1 MLKRIFLILLLFC
14 LTIVA
19 KTQSRDLNFYLN
31 EGIKNSPLLND
42 YRNQKNAATADSL
55 LTRAAKKPF
64 VEARSNLQYSP
75 VHENYGYDEVITDGG
90 NYTAVMA
97 VSQTIFN
104 KKVLYNKYSSID
116 LQKRSLDYSSAYSAF
131 ELIKIITDQY
141 LTAFSIYT
149 DLQFNKKFLNLSRD
163 ENEIVSQFVKSG
175 VFKQADY
182 LSLLIETQ
190 SQEIAVNQLEGQ
202 FMKELMYLNR
212 LCGLNDTT
220 RYALE
225 DPNLVIRGIPDISK
239 SPLYMQYKIDSMK
252 IENERAAVD
261 IRYRPKINW
270 FADAGFLTSNP
281 WNFYQHFGYTAGV
294 SLNVPVYDGRQ
305 RAIEKQKLDLNEN
318 SRRMYEENYRKQYF
332 QQIEQLGAEMKT
344 LNETAAGLTRQ
355 QETSLQLV
363 RSLKEQLETGIINM
377 TDFVIAIKNYR
388 NINRNIILVNQRK
401 QQVIN
406 EMNFLMTQ

>member
-1 MLKRIFLILLLFC
+1 
-14 LTIVA
+14 
-19 KTQSRDLNFYLN
+19 
-31 EGIKNSPLLND
+31 
-42 YRNQKNAATADSL
+42 
-55 LTRAAKKPF
+55 
-64 VEARSNLQYSP
+64 
-75 VHENYGYDEVITDGG
+75 
-90 NYTAVMA
+90 MA

-104 KKVLYNKYSSID
+104 KKVLDNKYSSID
-116 LQKRSLDYSSAYSAF
+116 LQRKSLDYSSAYSTF
-131 ELIKIITDQY
+131 ELKKVITDQY

-149 DLQFNKKFLNLSRD
+149 DLQFNQKFLRLSRD
-163 ENEIVSQFVKSG
+163 ENEIVSQFVKNG

-190 SQEIAVNQLEGQ
+190 SQEIAVNQLDGQ
-202 FMKELMYLNR
+202 YMKELMYLNR
-212 LCGLNDTT
+212 LCGLNDTI

-225 DPNLVIRGIPDISK
+225 DPNLVLKGSPDISK
-239 SPLYMQYKIDSMK
+239 SPMYMQYKIDSMK

-305 RAIEKQKLDLNEN
+305 RSIEKQKLDLNEN
-318 SRRMYEENYRKQYF
+318 SRRMYEESYRKQYF
-332 QQIEQLGAEMKT
+332 QQIEQLGSEMKT

-355 QETSLQLV
+355 QETSLLLV
-363 RSLKEQLETGIINM
+363 RSLREQLETGIINM
-377 TDFVIAIKNYR
+377 TDFVIAIRNYR
-388 NINRNIILVNQRK
+388 NINRNIILVNLRK

-406 EMNFLMTQ
+406 ELNFLMTR

>member
-1 MLKRIFLILLLFC
+1 MQNRLFLTIILSC
-14 LTIVA
+14 LTIA
-19 KTQSRDLNFYLN
+19 AESQYRDLNFYLN
-31 EGIKNSPLLND
+31 EGIRNSPLLND

-75 VHENYGYDEVITDGG
+75 VHEHYGYDDVITDGG

-104 KKVLYNKYSSID
+104 KKVLDNKYGAID
-116 LQKRSLDYSSAYSAF
+116 LQKRSLDYSTSYSTF

-149 DLQFNKKFLNLSRD
+149 DLEFNRKFLKLSRD
-163 ENEIVSQFVKSG
+163 ENEIVSQFVKNG

-190 SQEIAVNQLEGQ
+190 SQEIAVNQLQGQ
-202 FMKELMYLNR
+202 FMTELMNLNR
-212 LCGLNDTT
+212 LCGMNDTA

-225 DPNLVIRGIPDISK
+225 EPNLVIKGSPDISK

-261 IRYRPKINW
+261 ISYRPKINW

-305 RAIEKQKLDLNEN
+305 RAIEKKKLDLSEN
-318 SRRMYEENYRKQYF
+318 SRKMYEENYRKQYF

-363 RSLKEQLETGIINM
+363 RSLKAQLETGIINM